1 MNQPTTKVGLNTS
14 QANKAM
20 KSDEARKKFGV
31 DGTGITIGVLS
42 DSYNTSLT
50 AKNNAS
56 DDIASGDLPAGIKVL
71 KDGTNPRTD
80 IDEGRAMLQ
89 LIHDIAPGAK
99 LVFHTAA
106 GEDGQE
112 DFAKGIRAL
121 AAAGADIIVDDVI
134 YPTEPMFQDGPV
146 AQAVD
151 EVVANGVA
159 YFSSAGNNARQ
170 SYESAFNPSGETEP
184 LFGKT
189 YEWHD
194 FDPGAGIDTHQAI
207 TVSTGALF
215 SFQWDQPF
223 KSFELGRGSASDLD
237 IFVYDAN
244 KKFVGKIAR
253 PNIGGDPIEAFR
265 FPRGGSFNIRIGK
278 AKDSGPN
285 PGLMKYVVFGDVTI
299 NEYNTASPTSFGHAN
314 AAGASSVG
322 AAAYF
327 NTPAFGVNPPRLNS
341 FSSAGGIDILFNTA
355 GNRLAKPE
363 SRQNVDIV
371 APDETNTTFFGR
383 DIPNDTD
390 RYPNFS
396 GTSAAAPHAA
406 AVAAL
411 MLEAAGGS
419 GRLTPSKI
427 YSTLEKTAINMGAP
441 GYDNDTGYGLIDA
454 NAAVAAVTP
463 PTIEFSQAT
472 YSVGEGD
479 GTTNVVTLTRSSTT
493 GTSEVQVSITGGTA
507 TGGRDYNNSSFP
519 LKVVFSA
526 GEKSKTIEVP
536 IFEDTIYEPTAETI
550 DFSVTTV
557 SNAKIGTQNT
567 TTFNINDNDS
577 QSIIIGRDNQD
588 DHLRGTAD
596 GEHLDGLGGND
607 KIEGFEGD
615 DTLFGGQGND
625 RLHGGR
631 GHDSLIGGEGDD
643 RLIGGIGDGNDTLDG
658 GEGNDDLRGG
668 KGADTFILRPGD
680 GKDTIRDFENGIDS
694 IRVEKGNSAKLQILS
709 QGRNISIKAGDE
721 TLAVLEGVSTISVGD
736 LSIIG
741 QDDQNDRLFGTLY
754 GERLDGLAGD
764 DKIVAGKG
772 DDTLFGGQG
781 NDSLHGG
788 HGHDSIIGGD
798 GDNNLVGGSGDG
810 NDTLIGGIGNNNF
823 RGGNGDDL
831 LIGGGGNNIFHGGGG
846 VDIFIPTPDGKN
858 TIRDFENDTDL
869 IGVEGGS
876 SAKLEIVSQGGNTSI
891 KVGDKTQV
899 TLLDIDSSLINLDD
913 FTDFF

>member
-42 DSYNTSLT
+42 DSYNTSRT
-50 AKNNAS
+50 ARNNAS

-71 KDGTNPRTD
+71 KDGTKPRID

-89 LIHDIAPGAK
+89 LIYDIAPGAK
-99 LVFHTAA
+99 LVFHTAR
-106 GEDGQE
+106 GRRGQE
-112 DFAKGIRAL
+112 DFADGIRAL
-121 AAAGADIIVDDVI
+121 AAAGADIIVDDVL

-159 YFSSAGNNARQ
+159 YFSSAGNSARR
-170 SYESAFNPSGETEP
+170 SYESAFNPSGETET

-223 KSFELGRGSASDLD
+223 ESFELGRGSASDLD

-244 KKFVGKIAR
+244 KKLVSKAQGPGLS
-253 PNIGGDPIEAFR
+253 PNIGGDPIEAFS
-265 FPRGGSFNIRIGK
+265 FPRGGSFNIVIGK
-278 AKDSGPN
+278 AIGKGFGGPN
-285 PGLMKYVVFGDVTI
+285 PGLMKYVGFGDVTI
-299 NEYNTASPTSFGHAN
+299 NEYNTDSPTSFGHAN

-322 AAAYF
+322 AAYYL
-327 NTPAFGVNPPRLNS
+327 NTPEYGVNPPVLNP
-341 FSSAGGIDILFNTA
+341 FSSAGGIDILFDTA

-363 SRQNVDIV
+363 NRQNVDIV
-371 APDETNTTFFGR
+371 APDGTNTTFFGR
-383 DIPNDTD
+383 DSDKD
-390 RYPNFS
+390 GFPNFS

-441 GYDNDTGYGLIDA
+441 GYDNDTGHGLIDA
-454 NAAVAAVTP
+454 NAAVAAV
-463 PTIEFSQAT
+463 AT
-472 YSVGEGD
+472 V
-479 GTTNVVTLTRSSTT
+479 
-493 GTSEVQVSITGGTA
+493 I
-507 TGGRDYNNSSFP
+507 P
-519 LKVVFSA
+519 K
-526 GEKSKTIEVP
+526 
-536 IFEDTIYEPTAETI
+536 
-550 DFSVTTV
+550 
-557 SNAKIGTQNT
+557 
-567 TTFNINDNDS
+567 
-577 QSIIIGRDNQD
+577 IIGQNNQN

-596 GEHLDGLGGND
+596 GEYLDGLAGND
-607 KIEGFEGD
+607 KIEAFEGD
-615 DTLFGGQGND
+615 DTLVGGPGND

-631 GHDSLIGGEGDD
+631 GNDSLVGGEGDD
-643 RLIGGIGDGNDTLDG
+643 RLIGGISDGKDTLIGGNGNDRLNGGDGNDTLDG
-658 GEGNDDLRGG
+658 GKGNDDLRGG

-709 QGRNISIKAGDE
+709 KGGNTLIKAGDE

-754 GERLDGLAGD
+754 GERLDGLGGD

-810 NDTLIGGIGNNNF
+810 NDTLIGGNGNDNF
-823 RGGNGDDL
+823 RGGNGDDI

-846 VDIFIPTPDGKN
+846 ADTFILTLGDI
-858 TIRDFENDTDL
+858 IRDFKKGTDSIEL
-869 IGVEGGS
+869 RGGS
-876 SAKLEIVSQGGNTSI
+876 SANLQTVFQDGNTLI
-891 KVGDKTQV
+891 KAGDETQV
-899 TLLDIDSSLINLDD
+899 TLEDIDLTLSNLDD
-913 FTDFF
+913 FIEFN